1 MSSTE
6 PDNTHTDSDH
16 GTDTTA
22 LLFFGPPT
30 ADEIRDQL
38 DAQLSAKEKEH
49 LVFVAD
55 SAKIEQDYQAALA
68 INADPSTL
76 RHHEELKEAHR
87 GLHEQFLSEWAELL
101 RRSIDMNRE
110 AKARVVEE
118 KEAIKKELMAAK
130 KELMARKEAAKKRE
144 EERARVK
151 EEKARAKEERKKA
164 RREEIAMI
172 EAQTAR
178 SLEVIKETKK
188 LHAVLRRRIA
198 VERVEVE
205 AQKIEREV
213 LKARKAKLEAENA
226 EIKAETRMY
235 KNELLEIYLYR
246 WIEDLD

>member
-6 PDNTHTDSDH
+6 PDNIPTDSDD

-22 LLFFGPPT
+22 LPSFGPLT
-30 ADEIRDQL
+30 AEEILDQL
-38 DAQLSAKEKEH
+38 NVQLSAKEKDH

-68 INADPSTL
+68 INAEPSIL
-76 RHHEELKEAHR
+76 RHHEELKQAHQ
-87 GLHEQFLSEWAELL
+87 GLHEQFLREWIELVQQS
-101 RRSIDMNRE
+101 RDMNRE

-118 KEAIKKELMAAK
+118 TEALK

-198 VERVEVE
+198 VETVEVE
-205 AQKIEREV
+205 AQKIEREI
-213 LKARKAKLEAENA
+213 LKARNA

-246 WIEDLD
+246 WIADLD

>member
-6 PDNTHTDSDH
+6 PDNTHTDSDD

-22 LLFFGPPT
+22 LPFFGPPT

-55 SAKIEQDYQAALA
+55 AAKIEQDYQAVLA
-68 INADPSTL
+68 INANPSIV

-87 GLHEQFLSEWAELL
+87 VLHEQLLGEWAELL
-101 RRSIDMNRE
+101 HQSIDMNKE
-110 AKARVVEE
+110 AKARVAEEKARLVEE
-118 KEAIKKELMAAK
+118 TEAVK

-164 RREEIAMI
+164 FREEIAMI

-188 LHAVLRRRIA
+188 QHAVLRRRIA
-198 VERVEVE
+198 VDRVEVG
-205 AQKIEREV
+205 AQKIEREI

-226 EIKAETRMY
+226 EIKAEIRMY